1 MQSNT
6 QASLAAELVE
16 SLGKPIARGEWAEE
30 KAFPTEQHLTQ
41 EYKVSRSVVRE
52 AIKVLKSKGLIDS
65 RPKRGANILPR
76 SNWNFWDSDILR
88 WIEKDRQFFEDLAE
102 FRLTIEPSV
111 AALCAERA
119 TKEQSAHI
127 ESLAQKLRTFGAN
140 SQYERYDEADYAFHQ
155 AIADACGNVMMQQMM
170 KTLNPLIS
178 LNRSHT
184 HHLPEGVAATVPL
197 HIALAKSISKQQGKK
212 AQTLMRQ
219 IIEQARHYAIQTR

>member
-16 SLGKPIARGEWAEE
+16 KLGKPIARGEWAEE
-30 KAFPTEQHLTQ
+30 TPFPTEQHLTQ

-65 RPKRGANILPR
+65 RPKRGASILPR
-76 SNWNFWDSDILR
+76 SSWNFWDTDVLR
-88 WIEKDRQFFEDLAE
+88 WIEKDRRFFEDLAE
-102 FRLTIEPSV
+102 FRLTIEPTV
-111 AALCAERA
+111 ASLCAERA
-119 TKEQSAHI
+119 TDEQAAHI
-127 ESLAQKLRTFGAN
+127 TTLAHKMESYGAN
-140 SQYERYDEADYAFHQ
+140 SQYERYDEQDYAFHQ
-155 AIADACGNVMMQQMM
+155 SIADACGNVMMQQMM

-178 LNRSHT
+178 LNRTHT

-197 HIALAKSISKQQGKK
+197 HIALAKAISKRQAKK

-219 IIEQARHYAIQTR
+219 IIEEARHYAIQPR